1 MYFRDVEH
9 FKGASGY
16 EIENFG
22 WVPRV
27 TSIVGIKAKPALYKF
42 YADLSSFDE
51 GEAIKEKSAS
61 EGTLIHETVEKFLT
75 EGKDPEVSPEIL
87 PAYKAF
93 REFYEKN
100 KIQVTPEYVERRVVH
115 YDHRFAGTVDAMA
128 LIGGKFGVMDI
139 KTSLAIYRDY
149 NLQTAA
155 YMAALEKDF
164 PTLQTRWIL
173 RIDQHRVCPKCG
185 ATFRVKGG
193 REKIRLP
200 WVKGDPSVKKNAEKC
215 EHEWGELEGVTEI
228 QEFPYWKQDFEAFLG
243 AKRLWEWENEYWLKQ
258 AGYLGRF

>member
-1 MYFRDVEH
+1 MYYRDVEH
-9 FKGASGY
+9 FKGATGY
-16 EIENFG
+16 EIDNFG

-42 YADLSSFDE
+42 YADLNSFDE

-61 EGTLIHETVEKFLT
+61 EGTLIHETVEAFLT
-75 EGKDPEVSPEIL
+75 GKDFELQPEIK
-87 PAYKAF
+87 PAFDAF
-93 REFYEKN
+93 LKFYEQN
-100 KIQVTPEYVERRVVH
+100 HIQVDPELVEKRAVH
-115 YDHRFAGTVDAMA
+115 YDERYAGTIDAMA

-149 NLQTAA
+149 NLQTSA

-173 RIDQHRVCPKCG
+173 RIDQHKVCQKCG

-200 WVKGDPSVKKNAEKC
+200 WIKGDASVKKKAETC
-215 EHEWGELEGVTEI
+215 EHEWGDLVGDIEL
-228 QEFPYWKQDFEAFLG
+228 QEFPYWKQDFAAFLG
-243 AKRLWEWENEYWLKQ
+243 AKKLWEWENEYWLKQ
-258 AGYLGRF
+258 AGYLAKY